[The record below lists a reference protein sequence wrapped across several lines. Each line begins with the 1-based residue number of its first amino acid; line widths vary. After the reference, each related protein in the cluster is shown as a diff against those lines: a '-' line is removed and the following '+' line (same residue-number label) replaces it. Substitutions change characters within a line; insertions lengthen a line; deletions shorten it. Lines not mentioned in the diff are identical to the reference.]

1 MLQVMALSTRA
12 ILQKVRGQEELE
24 DTFSIM
30 YTPMD
35 TDEYKELST
44 DSVSNIAGLIYEIL
58 PFVLSMALMNI
69 REPEEETIDLIM
81 KRLGVQKSVLVLR
94 DLVPGLVFQGFWTFI
109 AGFAMWG
116 GLFNGKL
123 GLGPIIVIS
132 IFYTLQ
138 ANLRGIII
146 TRLAPGKLS
155 FLITLSLFFL
165 QIALAPVLI
174 GDDTPNTSLATI
186 GCIISPYLQIV
197 LMYHLGVV

>member
-1 MLQVMALSTRA
+1 MQIKTNLKQSNMTDPNIPQSKFYMQKVEAAAFPAYQKTDMLQVMALSTRA
-12 ILQKVRGQEELE
+12 ILQKVQGQDELE

-35 TDEYKELST
+35 TGEYKELSS
-44 DSVSNIAGLIYEIL
+44 DAVSNIAGLIYEIL
-58 PFVLSMALMNI
+58 PFVLAMTLMNI
-69 REPEEETIDLIM
+69 REPEEDTIDLIM

-116 GLFNGKL
+116 GLFHGKL

-146 TRLAPGKLS
+146 T
-155 FLITLSLFFL
+155 
-165 QIALAPVLI
+165 
-174 GDDTPNTSLATI
+174 
-186 GCIISPYLQIV
+186 
-197 LMYHLGVV
+197 

>member
-1 MLQVMALSTRA
+1 M
-12 ILQKVRGQEELE
+12 
-24 DTFSIM
+24 
-30 YTPMD
+30 
-35 TDEYKELST
+35 
-44 DSVSNIAGLIYEIL
+44 SNIAGLIYEIL
-58 PFVLSMALMNI
+58 PFVLAMTLMNI
-69 REPEEETIDLIM
+69 REPEEDTIDLIM

-116 GLFNGKL
+116 GLFHGKL

-146 TRLAPGKLS
+146 TRLAPGKIS
-155 FLITLSLFFL
+155 FLIVLSLFFL

-174 GDDTPNTSLATI
+174 GEDTPNTGLATI